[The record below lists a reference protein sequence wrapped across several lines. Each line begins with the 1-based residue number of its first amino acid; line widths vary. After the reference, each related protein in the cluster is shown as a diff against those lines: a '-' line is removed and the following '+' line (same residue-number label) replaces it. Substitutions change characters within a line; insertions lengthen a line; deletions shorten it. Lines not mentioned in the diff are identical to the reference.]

1 MQQTTATKKQD
12 TVEKISLNVPF
23 IRQADNFDCSIAAL
37 QMIMRYWGD
46 AVDYIVLKRELSPW
60 INEKEKTHLQGVGI
74 YLARR
79 GYEVYLNYH
88 DANVIDKA
96 IDGIT
101 ELEKDQLVEALKRIP
116 DETSTQFQRKKI
128 SLDIDFIESGGKYS
142 TVIPTLAL
150 IDSRLANK
158 VPTMICV
165 KLQIWKSNPSIKN
178 NHYVVIV
185 GKENDHYIINDPGSN
200 ITGPY
205 RVQKDK
211 LLMAWYACGAYT
223 LSASPRKTPLG

>member
-1 MQQTTATKKQD
+1 MQQTTSTTKHGA
-12 TVEKISLNVPF
+12 VEKMSLNVPL

-37 QMIMRYWGD
+37 QMIMHYWGD
-46 AVDYIVLKRELSPW
+46 PVDYAVLRRELSPW
-60 INEKEKTHLQGVGI
+60 INEKEKTHSQGVAI
-74 YLARR
+74 FLARR
-79 GYEVYLNYH
+79 GYNTFFAHH
-88 DANVIDKA
+88 DPAVVEKT

-101 ELEKDQLVEALKRIP
+101 EKDLSLLEKHLASVEDNEQTAYR
-116 DETSTQFQRKKI
+116 RKKLG
-128 SLDIDFIESGGKYS
+128 LDIEYIKTGGAYS
-142 TVIPTLAL
+142 NAIPTLTL

-178 NHYVVIV
+178 NHYVVIA
-185 GKENDHYIINDPGSN
+185 GKENDEYIINDPGSN

-205 RVQKDK
+205 RIQKDK

-223 LSASPRKTPLG
+223 LSASPKKTPLG